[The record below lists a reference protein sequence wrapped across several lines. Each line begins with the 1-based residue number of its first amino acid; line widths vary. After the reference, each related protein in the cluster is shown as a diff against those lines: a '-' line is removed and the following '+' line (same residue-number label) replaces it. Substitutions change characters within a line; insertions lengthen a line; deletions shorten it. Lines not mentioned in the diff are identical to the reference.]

1 MACER
6 IFAVFLAIV
15 LCIAAI
21 EGSAI
26 ARKRSS
32 QVFSEGEVS
41 QITSEK
47 LNSVDL
53 ANSLMMKMIDAVIE
67 YMQERGA
74 STEEVSDLMRKRSGI
89 RKCFFHAV
97 NCW

>member
-1 MACER
+1 M
-6 IFAVFLAIV
+6 
-15 LCIAAI
+15 
-21 EGSAI
+21 
-26 ARKRSS
+26 
-32 QVFSEGEVS
+32 
-41 QITSEK
+41 
-47 LNSVDL
+47 NSVDL

-74 STEEVSDLMRKRSGI
+74 SSEEVSDMMRKRSGI